1 MKDFTNL
8 PGLYGKIPVR
18 GDFVTRRLKTG
29 FVDTWDKW
37 LQKAI
42 TVSKAQLGDHWLD
55 IYLTSPIWHF
65 VLSPGI
71 CGSPA
76 WAGIMMPSV
85 DKVGRYF
92 PLTFAVP
99 VEPNRKLPDIFIDA
113 ADWFERMEH
122 LALSV
127 LEENLDL
134 EELDGK
140 LQEQA
145 LPGAS
150 PLATN
155 IDEHLIQGKSK
166 GQFALHLN
174 MDKLDQMTEAFA
186 QLGLHLLTQ
195 CHPTYSLWRTSGSA
209 SLKPCLRVY
218 DDLPP
223 GDAFSELL
231 IGHQGPASHHVKDEK
246 VPVTTSEDSSTCP
259 LGASGFGGIEKQ
271 PVQWRSYGATTR
283 GNYRK
288 INEDAYLERPEIGL
302 WAVADGMGG
311 HSAGDVASKAVIEG
325 LLTLAATGHLE
336 SYTAY
341 AIQCL
346 RTVNS
351 DLIEMAGQL
360 DDRRIIGTTVVVMLA
375 VGKHCAVIWAG
386 DSRLYQLRDGM
397 LTQLTCDHSLA
408 AEFSQKGILSGAEG
422 DTQKMANIITR
433 ALGADPK
440 LSFDV
445 VNFEAREGDLYLLCS
460 DGLIKEVQHQEIA
473 DIMAQGRCRTVARSL
488 IDLALERG
496 ARDNVTVV
504 AARAGRS
511 GTYKLSTPLD
521 LDYEHD

>member
-1 MKDFTNL
+1 LKTLTNI

-37 LQKAI
+37 LQNALSI
-42 TVSKAQLGDHWLD
+42 SKAQLGDQWLD

-71 CGSPA
+71 CGSSS
-76 WAGIMMPSV
+76 WTGILMPSV

-99 VEPNRKLPDIFIDA
+99 VGPDRKPSDIFIDA
-113 ADWFERMEH
+113 AEWFERMEQ

-134 EELDGK
+134 AELDSK
-140 LQEQA
+140 LQEQT
-145 LPGAS
+145 LPGA
-150 PLATN
+150 PIPGAVTDAT
-155 IDEHLIQGKSK
+155 IDEHLFNGKSK
-166 GQFALHLN
+166 GQFALHMN
-174 MDKLDQMTEAFA
+174 MDKLDQMTDAFA
-186 QLGLHLLTQ
+186 QLGFHLLTH
-195 CHPTYSLWRTSGSA
+195 CHPTHSLWRTTGSA
-209 SLKPCLRVY
+209 SMKPCLRVY
-218 DDLPP
+218 DNLPP
-223 GDAFSELL
+223 GEAFCELL
-231 IGHQGPASHHVKDEK
+231 IGNQGRVARKSEEENAPATTHEAH
-246 VPVTTSEDSSTCP
+246 PVSPVD
-259 LGASGFGGIEKQ
+259 ASGFGTIGKQ
-271 PVQWRSYGATTR
+271 PIQWRSYGATTK

-288 INEDAYLERPEIGL
+288 INEDAYLERAEIGL

-325 LLTLAATGHLE
+325 LLTLTATGQLE

-351 DLIEMAGQL
+351 DLIEMAGHF
-360 DDRRIIGTTVVVMLA
+360 DDRRIIGTTAVVMLA
-375 VGKHCAVIWAG
+375 VGKRCAAIWAG

-408 AEFSQKGILSGAEG
+408 AEFSQKGIFTEDEG
-422 DTQKMANIITR
+422 DTQKMGNIVTR

-445 VNFEAREGDLYLLCS
+445 VNFETREGDLYLLCS

-473 DIMAQGRCRTVARSL
+473 DILEQGRCRPVAQAL
-488 IDLALERG
+488 IDLALERE

-504 AARAGRS
+504 VVRAG
-511 GTYKLSTPLD
+511 
-521 LDYEHD
+521 